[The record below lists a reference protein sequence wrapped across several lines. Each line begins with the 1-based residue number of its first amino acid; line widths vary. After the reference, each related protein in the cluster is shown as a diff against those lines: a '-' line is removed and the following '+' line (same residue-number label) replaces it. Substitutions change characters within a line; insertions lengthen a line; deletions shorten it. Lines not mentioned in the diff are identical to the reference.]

1 MYYRNTSDK
10 SVQMLM
16 EVLEMEAVKKQNWTM
31 KHIISICEEIDFII
45 DEPEH
50 ADYSDS
56 TYFLILR
63 NLGIL

>member
-31 KHIISICEEIDFII
+31 KHIISICEEIDFIV

-50 ADYSDS
+50 AD
-56 TYFLILR
+56 
-63 NLGIL
+63 